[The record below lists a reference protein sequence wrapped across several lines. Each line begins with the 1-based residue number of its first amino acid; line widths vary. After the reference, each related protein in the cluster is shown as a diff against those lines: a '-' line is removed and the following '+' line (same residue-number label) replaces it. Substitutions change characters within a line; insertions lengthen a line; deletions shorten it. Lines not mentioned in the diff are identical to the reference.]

1 MNYLNNK
8 GSSLYFAVA
17 IIAIVLG
24 VALGTS
30 SILISQ
36 IGMIRE
42 MSNSV
47 LAVYA
52 ADAGMENILYRI
64 RAEGIYPANIAK
76 SNVQLSN
83 NSEYEINPEN
93 IYVSGEKE
101 CEAANFCIKTIGE
114 HKGVQR
120 AMEVEF

>member
-1 MNYLNNK
+1 MNYSNNK
-8 GSSLYFAVA
+8 GSSLYFAVS

-36 IGMIRE
+36 IKMIRE

-52 ADAGMENILYRI
+52 ADAGMEKVLYKIRVKGTHLNEIEKINI
-64 RAEGIYPANIAK
+64 
-76 SNVQLSN
+76 QLSN
-83 NSEYEINPEN
+83 DSKYEINPDN
-93 IYVSGEKE
+93 IYLAEDEE
-101 CEAANFCIKTIGE
+101 CEATNFCIKTIGE
-114 HKGVQR
+114 YRGVQR

>member
-17 IIAIVLG
+17 IITIVLG

-36 IGMIRE
+36 IRMIRE
-42 MSNSV
+42 MGNSV
-47 LAVYA
+47 LAIYA
-52 ADAGMENILYRI
+52 ADTGMEKVLHDI
-64 RAEGIYPANIAK
+64 RVEGIHPKDIEK
-76 SNVQLSN
+76 RNVQLSN

-93 IYVSGEKE
+93 IYTSEDEE
-101 CEAANFCIKTIGE
+101 CEAENFCIKTIGE
-114 HKGVQR
+114 YRGVQR
-120 AMEVEF
+120 AMEVKF